1 MTPASGFCYL
11 GCKRSGGE
19 RGGRSRGH
27 ETSVLRRVSLVLA
40 AMALALLL
48 ASGMALAVNKI
59 GTDGPDNLMGINNAD
74 NLSGKG
80 GNDDLFGMK
89 GATTW

>member
-1 MTPASGFCYL
+1 M
-11 GCKRSGGE
+11 
-19 RGGRSRGH
+19 
-27 ETSVLRRVSLVLA
+27 LA